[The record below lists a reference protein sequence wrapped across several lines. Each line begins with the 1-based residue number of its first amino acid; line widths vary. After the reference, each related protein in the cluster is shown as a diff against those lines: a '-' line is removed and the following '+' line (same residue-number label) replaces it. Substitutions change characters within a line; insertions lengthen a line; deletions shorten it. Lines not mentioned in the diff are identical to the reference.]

1 MENFETN
8 QLPEQSFTE
17 DNEIRGYLL
26 ETAKWGKFL
35 AIVGYVGVVFMFVFA
50 IVMMVGF
57 SALGS
62 ISETDVPMGWFGIIY
77 LIMALIY
84 FFPVNYLFRFS
95 DKIRFGLEAN
105 DRQAITSGFMNL
117 KSLYKFMGIFTIVI
131 LSLYALI
138 LVVGLPLALFLA
150 K

>member
-1 MENFETN
+1 MDNFDTN

-17 DNEIRGYLL
+17 DNEIRSYLL
-26 ETAKWGKFL
+26 ETARWGKFL
-35 AIVGYVGVVFMFVFA
+35 AIVGYVGVVFLFVFA
-50 IVMMVGF
+50 IVMMAGF

-95 DKIRFGLEAN
+95 DKMKFGLEAN
-105 DRQAITSGFMNL
+105 DRQAITTGFMNL

-131 LSLYALI
+131 LSMYALI
-138 LVVGLPLALFLA
+138 LLVGLPLALFLA